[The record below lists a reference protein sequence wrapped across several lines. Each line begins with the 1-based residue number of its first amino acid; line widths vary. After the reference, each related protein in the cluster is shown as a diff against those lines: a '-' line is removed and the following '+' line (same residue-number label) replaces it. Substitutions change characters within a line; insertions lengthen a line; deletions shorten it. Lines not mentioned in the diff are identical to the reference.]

1 MSTVSVIIPVYNK
14 RDYLARCLDSIAD
27 QTAKPHQVILV
38 DDGSTDG
45 SGDLCDRYADEY
57 RWEVYHTENRGV
69 GAARNFGLDHA
80 RGDYVAFM
88 DADDKFE
95 REAIDT
101 MSRIGRHDYNIY
113 QFGHYRY
120 LTGPKGVPRYKRPE
134 KGHKGLDKIISYVSM
149 VWNKSYKRSFLQEH
163 HIRFREDM
171 PFGEDEIFNF
181 ECVLA
186 NGGLYEAPQITA
198 SHYFDDKNS
207 ICRGN
212 MCHDYVQCLYDALVE
227 LEKKQ
232 TDPQRKYW
240 VRRALNRHYKSNLFV
255 KYEVGQPQS
264 GSYDI
269 VYFLKNTNVNEEL
282 RYSLRSVEEYFPHRN
297 VWFYGGAPLGFKPDG
312 QVNIP
317 LKAKSKWEQVRNMLL
332 RACDNDD
339 LTESFWLFNDD
350 FFVLHEIDENM
361 PQCYDG
367 TLRGKIDEVEARHMG
382 EHTDWTNRLRH
393 LEQLL
398 LDAGKPTLNYA
409 VHKPLLVNRK
419 KMKEVLLKYPDE
431 PMSRALYGNYWEIG
445 GADSY
450 DTKLTKTKNQ
460 SLGVNLTN
468 WDFVSTSDG
477 SFRNGDIGKWL
488 RQRFS
493 SPSRFE
499 V

>member
-1 MSTVSVIIPVYNK
+1 
-14 RDYLARCLDSIAD
+14 
-27 QTAKPHQVILV
+27 
-38 DDGSTDG
+38 
-45 SGDLCDRYADEY
+45 
-57 RWEVYHTENRGV
+57 
-69 GAARNFGLDHA
+69 
-80 RGDYVAFM
+80 
-88 DADDKFE
+88 
-95 REAIDT
+95 
-101 MSRIGRHDYNIY
+101 
-113 QFGHYRY
+113 
-120 LTGPKGVPRYKRPE
+120 
-134 KGHKGLDKIISYVSM
+134 
-149 VWNKSYKRSFLQEH
+149 
-163 HIRFREDM
+163 
-171 PFGEDEIFNF
+171 
-181 ECVLA
+181 
-186 NGGLYEAPQITA
+186 
-198 SHYFDDKNS
+198 
-207 ICRGN
+207 
-212 MCHDYVQCLYDALVE
+212 
-227 LEKKQ
+227 
-232 TDPQRKYW
+232 
-240 VRRALNRHYKSNLFV
+240 
-255 KYEVGQPQS
+255 
-264 GSYDI
+264 
-269 VYFLKNTNVNEEL
+269 
-282 RYSLRSVEEYFPHRN
+282 
-297 VWFYGGAPLGFKPDG
+297 
-312 QVNIP
+312 
-317 LKAKSKWEQVRNMLL
+317 
-332 RACDNDD
+332 
-339 LTESFWLFNDD
+339 
-350 FFVLHEIDENM
+350 M